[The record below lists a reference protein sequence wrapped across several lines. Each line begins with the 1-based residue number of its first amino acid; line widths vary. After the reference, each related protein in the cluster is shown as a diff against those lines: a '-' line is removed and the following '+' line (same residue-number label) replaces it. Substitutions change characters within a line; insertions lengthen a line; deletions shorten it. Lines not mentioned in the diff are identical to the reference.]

1 MGGKLY
7 KHFLVFLIL
16 VLKMAVN
23 LNKPT
28 VLVIL
33 GLVTLHL
40 LWEIAS
46 IFGITQ
52 PDQTIPM
59 LTVRYTILIIVF
71 DIILLYALYNGHTWA
86 WWLLLFGSI
95 FGVINIVAAMAAG
108 TVTGGIL
115 FFVIY
120 IVLLLCLTKK
130 ETIDEYKPRTVII
143 GEGW

>member
-46 IFGITQ
+46 LFGITQ
-52 PDQTIPM
+52 PDQTLPM

-71 DIILLYALYNGHTWA
+71 DIILLYALYNTQAWA

-130 ETIDEYKPRTVII
+130 ETIDEYKPRTAII